1 MSNKALFFTALLA
14 SVVFLGGMTISET
27 CLAQSHANN
36 TKTNKQDMSPGGVN
50 AEQKNNNIHNQQ
62 YMSPDGLNAE
72 QRNNTTQ
79 DKRHMSPGGVNA
91 EQYNNTDQN
100 KRHMSPG
107 GVNAEQYN
115 STDQNKRHMSP
126 GGVNAEQ
133 YNNTN
138 QNKRH
143 MSPGGVTAEQ
153 QGESK
158 QDLELTQKIR
168 QAVVKNKDLSMN
180 AHNVKI
186 ITIDG
191 VVTLKG
197 PVASEQ
203 EKKVVEE
210 LAAQVAGEGNIKS
223 DITIAP

>member
-1 MSNKALFFTALLA
+1 MCMSNKALFFSALLA

-36 TKTNKQDMSPGGVN
+36 NTKTNKQHMSPGGVN
-50 AEQKNNNIHNQQ
+50 AEQQNNNIHNQQ
-62 YMSPDGLNAE
+62 YMSPDGSNAE
-72 QRNNTTQ
+72 QRNNTKQ

-91 EQYNNTDQN
+91 DQYNNTNQN

-107 GVNAEQYN
+107 GVN
-115 STDQNKRHMSP
+115 T
-126 GGVNAEQ
+126 EQ

-138 QNKRH
+138 QNKQH

-158 QDLELTQKIR
+158 QDRELTQKIR

-203 EKKVVEE
+203 EKKDVEE

>member
-1 MSNKALFFTALLA
+1 MSNKALFFTGLLA

-27 CLAQSHANN
+27 CLAQSHASNN
-36 TKTNKQDMSPGGVN
+36 TKTNKQD
-50 AEQKNNNIHNQQ
+50 
-62 YMSPDGLNAE
+62 
-72 QRNNTTQ
+72 
-79 DKRHMSPGGVNA
+79 
-91 EQYNNTDQN
+91 
-100 KRHMSPG
+100 
-107 GVNAEQYN
+107 
-115 STDQNKRHMSP
+115 MSP

-197 PVASEQ
+197 PVASDQ
-203 EKKVVEE
+203 EKKAVEE
-210 LAAQVAGEGNIKS
+210 LAAQVAGDGNIKS
-223 DITIAP
+223 EITIAP

>member
-107 GVNAEQYN
+107 GV
-115 STDQNKRHMSP
+115 
-126 GGVNAEQ
+126 
-133 YNNTN
+133 
-138 QNKRH
+138 
-143 MSPGGVTAEQ
+143 TAEQ

>member
-1 MSNKALFFTALLA
+1 MSNKALFFTTLLA

-36 TKTNKQDMSPGGVN
+36 TKANKQDVSPGGVN
-50 AEQKNNNIHNQQ
+50 AEQH
-62 YMSPDGLNAE
+62 
-72 QRNNTTQ
+72 NNTNQ
-79 DKRHMSPGGVNA
+79 D
-91 EQYNNTDQN
+91 
-100 KRHMSPG
+100 
-107 GVNAEQYN
+107 
-115 STDQNKRHMSP
+115 KRHMSP

-143 MSPGGVTAEQ
+143 MSPGGVKAEQHNNTNQDKRHMSPGGVTAEQ

-158 QDLELTQKIR
+158 LDLELTQKIR

-203 EKKVVEE
+203 EKKAVEE
-210 LAAQVAGEGNIKS
+210 LAAQVAGESNIKS